1 MIGNHKTPLQQVLE
15 TDVERESLLTE
26 QEVLVNKVDDND
38 DENNARLS
46 EINKRL

>member
-1 MIGNHKTPLQQVLE
+1 VLE